1 MTEPE
6 GLEAPGRRMENTA
19 RPPSRLVVQ
28 GLTVAVAGSG
38 AAVIEDVSVEVA
50 AGEVLG
56 VVGESGSGKTTL
68 GLAMVGHARRGLK
81 IASGSVRLDGTDLLS
96 LPPAE
101 LRRLR
106 GAAMAY
112 IPQDPSSAINPALRV
127 GGLLTEVLAAHG
139 RTGPEAQ
146 ARLAE
151 VLTEVGLD
159 SRPAL
164 LSAYPHQLSGGQQ
177 QRVAIAMAFACRP
190 RLIVLDEPTTG
201 LDVTTQRTVLE
212 TVARMCASYGVAAVY
227 VSHDVVVVG
236 ELSHRVAVVYSGR
249 VVETGA
255 TTDVFGTPAHPYT
268 QGLLRAVPSPER
280 SGRLVGMEG
289 VPPRP
294 GQRPRGCSFAPR
306 CPLVIERCTVAM
318 PELIPAAL
326 AGQLARCV
334 LVETGQ
340 AQAGALAAGPAEPDL
355 AEPQESAAAPVLQI
369 TGLDAFYGHRQV
381 LFGVDLTVPPN
392 TCVAIVGES
401 GSGKTTLARCVAG
414 LHTNW
419 TGDLRY
425 GGQPLPAGIRRR
437 SKDVLRGIQYVFQN
451 PYASLNPRRTVG
463 GLIAQPLETFAGR
476 RTRVGDNQILDALRS
491 AALSVEVVNRYP
503 DQLSGGERQRVA
515 IARTLA
521 VAPALLVCDEVTSSL
536 DVSVQA
542 AVVEL
547 LRRLQQEHGLAM
559 IFITHNISLVRSVA
573 QQVVVMHDGQ
583 VAESGTVA
591 DVLDHPRAAYTRQL
605 LDDVPKFSAAMTGAS
620 DA

>member
-1 MTEPE
+1 MTEAASP
-6 GLEAPGRRMENTA
+6 A
-19 RPPSRLVVQ
+19 RLVVE
-28 GLTVAVAGSG
+28 GLTVTAAGSG
-38 AAVIEDVSVEVA
+38 AAVIEDVSAEVA

-68 GLAMVGHARRGLK
+68 GLAMIGHARRGLK
-81 IASGSVRLDGTDLLS
+81 IAAGSVRLDGTDLLS

-106 GAAMAY
+106 GSAMAY
-112 IPQDPSSAINPALRV
+112 IPQDPSSAINPAVRV
-127 GGLLTEVLAAHG
+127 GSLLKEVLAAHG
-139 RTGPEAQ
+139 RTGPDGE

-151 VLTEVGLD
+151 VLAEVGLD

-255 TTDVFGTPAHPYT
+255 TGDVFGAPAHPYT

-306 CPLVIERCTVAM
+306 CPLVVERCTVAM
-318 PELIPAAL
+318 PELIPAART
-326 AGQLARCV
+326 GQLARCV
-334 LVETGQ
+334 LVETRQ
-340 AQAGALAAGPAEPDL
+340 AHTGAVAARGPAGPDL
-355 AEPQESAAAPVLQI
+355 AEPGESAAPPVLQV
-369 TGLDAFYGHRQV
+369 TGLDAFYGQRQV
-381 LFGVDLTVPPN
+381 LFGIDLTVPAN

-419 TGDLRY
+419 TGEIRY
-425 GGQPLPAGIRRR
+425 GGQPLPPGIRRR
-437 SKDVLRGIQYVFQN
+437 PKDVLRGIQYVFQN

-476 RTRVGDNQILDALRS
+476 RRAHASDNQILDALRS
-491 AALSVEVVNRYP
+491 AALSVGVVNRYP

-547 LRRLQQEHGLAM
+547 LRRLQQRHGLAM
-559 IFITHNISLVRSVA
+559 IFITHNIALIRSIA
-573 QQVVVMHDGQ
+573 QQVAVMHDGRI
-583 VAESGTVA
+583 AETGTVA
-591 DVLDHPRAAYTRQL
+591 DVLDHPRDDYTRRL
-605 LDDVPKFSAAMTGAS
+605 LDDVPKFSDAMTGANN
-620 DA
+620 A

>member
-1 MTEPE
+1 MTS
-6 GLEAPGRRMENTA
+6 GTG
-19 RPPSRLVVQ
+19 PPRLVVE
-28 GLTVAVAGSG
+28 GLTVRAMGSG
-38 AAVIEDVSVEVA
+38 AAIIEDVSVEVA

-68 GLAMVGHARRGLK
+68 GLAMVGHARRGLE
-81 IASGSVRLDGTDLLS
+81 IASGSVRLDGTGLSS
-96 LPPAE
+96 LPADE

-106 GAAMAY
+106 GAAMTY
-112 IPQDPSSAINPALRV
+112 IPQDPSSALNPALRV
-127 GGLLTEVLAAHG
+127 GGMLKEVLTAHG
-139 RTGPEAQ
+139 RTDAEAE
-146 ARLAE
+146 ARVQEVLAE
-151 VLTEVGLD
+151 VGLG
-159 SRPAL
+159 SRPEI
-164 LSAYPHQLSGGQQ
+164 LSVYPHQLSGGQQ

-201 LDVTTQRTVLE
+201 LDVTTQRMVLE

-236 ELSHRVAVVYSGR
+236 ELSNRVAVVYSGR

-255 TTDVFGTPAHPYT
+255 TADVFGAPAHPYT

-294 GQRPRGCSFAPR
+294 GHRPPGCGFAPR

-318 PELIPAAL
+318 PELIPTGR

-340 AQAGALAAGPAEPDL
+340 AHTEGTLAPAVDKDL
-355 AEPQESAAAPVLQI
+355 TKAAAPATTPVLQV
-369 TGLDAFYGHRQV
+369 TGLGASYGSNQV
-381 LFGVDLTVPPN
+381 LSGIDLTVPPN
-392 TCVAIVGES
+392 SCVAIVGES
-401 GSGKTTLARCVAG
+401 GSGKTTLARCIAG
-414 LHTNW
+414 LHMNW
-419 TGDLRY
+419 TGDVRY
-425 GGQPLPAGIRRR
+425 AGQPLPPGIRRR
-437 SKDVLRGIQYVFQN
+437 PKEVLRGIQYVFQN

-463 GLIAQPLETFAGR
+463 GLVAQPIQTFAEGR
-476 RTRVGDNQILDALRS
+476 RVRDDSEILDALRA

-521 VAPALLVCDEVTSSL
+521 VSPRLLICDEVTSAL

-547 LRRLQQEHGLAM
+547 LRRLQHQRGLAM
-559 IFITHNISLVRSVA
+559 IFITHNIALIRSIA
-573 QQVVVMHDGQ
+573 QQVLVMHNGQ
-583 VAESGTVA
+583 IVESGAVA
-591 DVLDHPRAAYTRQL
+591 DVLDHPRAEYTRQL
-605 LDDVPKFSAAMTGAS
+605 LDDVPKFNAAMTSSG
-620 DA
+620 DAQ

>member
-1 MTEPE
+1 MTE
-6 GLEAPGRRMENTA
+6 AASRA
-19 RPPSRLVVQ
+19 RLVVED
-28 GLTVAVAGSG
+28 LTVAAAGSG

-81 IASGSVRLDGTDLLS
+81 IAAGSVRLDGIDLLS
-96 LPPAE
+96 LPSAE

-127 GGLLTEVLAAHG
+127 GSLLKEVLAAHG
-139 RTGPEAQ
+139 RTGAETE

-151 VLTEVGLD
+151 VLAEVGLD

-227 VSHDVVVVG
+227 VSHDVVVVA

-255 TTDVFGTPAHPYT
+255 TADVFGAPAHPYT

-294 GQRPRGCSFAPR
+294 GQRPRGCSFSPR
-306 CPLVIERCTVAM
+306 CPLVVERCTVAM
-318 PELIPAAL
+318 PVLIPAPRT
-326 AGQLARCV
+326 GQLARCV

-340 AQAGALAAGPAEPDL
+340 AQVGVVASGPAGPDL
-355 AEPQESAAAPVLQI
+355 AEPAAAAASPVLQV
-369 TGLDAFYGHRQV
+369 TGLDAFYGHHQV
-381 LFGVDLTVPPN
+381 LFGIDLTVPAN

-419 TGDLRY
+419 TGEVRY
-425 GGQPLPAGIRRR
+425 GGQPLPPGIRRR
-437 SKDVLRGIQYVFQN
+437 PKDVLRGIQYVFQN

-476 RTRVGDNQILDALRS
+476 RRARVGDTQILDALRS

-547 LRRLQQEHGLAM
+547 LRRLQQRHGLAM
-559 IFITHNISLVRSVA
+559 IFITHNIALIRSIA

-583 VAESGTVA
+583 IAESGAVA
-591 DVLDHPRAAYTRQL
+591 DVLDHPRADYTRQL

>member
-1 MTEPE
+1 MTVTT
-6 GLEAPGRRMENTA
+6 APA
-19 RPPSRLVVQ
+19 RLVVE
-28 GLTVAVAGSG
+28 GLTVAAVGSG
-38 AAVIEDVSVEVA
+38 ATIIEDVSVRVA

-68 GLAMVGHARRGLK
+68 GLAMVGHARRGLE
-81 IASGSVRLDGTDLLS
+81 IAAGSVCLDGTDLFSLS
-96 LPPAE
+96 PAE
-101 LRRLR
+101 LRKLR

-112 IPQDPSSAINPALRV
+112 VPQDPSSAINPSLRV
-127 GGLLTEVLAAHG
+127 GGQLKEILAAHG
-139 RTGPEAQ
+139 RQGAEAD
-146 ARLAE
+146 ARLQE
-151 VLTEVGLD
+151 VLAEVGLD
-159 SRPAL
+159 SRHGI
-164 LSAYPHQLSGGQQ
+164 LSVYPHQLSGGQQ

-190 RLIVLDEPTTG
+190 GLIVLDEPTTG

-236 ELSHRVAVVYSGR
+236 ELSNRVAVVYSGR

-255 TTDVFGTPAHPYT
+255 TADVFGAPAHPYT

-280 SGRLVGMEG
+280 SGRLIGMEG

-294 GQRPRGCSFAPR
+294 GQRPPGCGFAPR

-318 PELIPAAL
+318 PELVPTDRT
-326 AGQLARCV
+326 GQLARCV

-340 AQAGALAAGPAEPDL
+340 AHTRGALASASGQDLAGPAE
-355 AEPQESAAAPVLQI
+355 SGAAPVLQV
-369 TGLDAFYGHRQV
+369 TGLDAFYGQRQV
-381 LFGVDLTVPPN
+381 LFGIHLAVPQE

-401 GSGKTTLARCVAG
+401 GSGKTTLARCIAG
-414 LHTNW
+414 LHTSW
-419 TGDLRY
+419 TGEVRY
-425 GGQPLPAGIRRR
+425 GGRPLTPGIRRR
-437 SKDVLRGIQYVFQN
+437 PKDVLRGIQYVFQN

-463 GLIAQPLETFAGR
+463 GLVAQPVENLAGR
-476 RTRVGDNQILDALRS
+476 RHGRHDDKKILDALRS

-521 VAPALLVCDEVTSSL
+521 VSPTLLVCDEVTSSL

-547 LRRLQQEHGLAM
+547 LRRLQRQHGLAM
-559 IFITHNISLVRSVA
+559 VFITHNIALIRSIA

-583 VAESGTVA
+583 IVESGTVA
-591 DVLDHPRAAYTRQL
+591 DVLDHPRADYTRQL
-605 LDDVPKFSAAMTGAS
+605 LDDVPKFSAAITGAS

>member
-1 MTEPE
+1 MT
-6 GLEAPGRRMENTA
+6 APTA
-19 RPPSRLVVQ
+19 PPRLVVD
-28 GLTVAVAGSG
+28 GLTVAATGSG
-38 AAVIEDVSVEVA
+38 ATVIEDVSVQVA

-68 GLAMVGHARRGLK
+68 GLAMIGHARRGLE
-81 IASGSVRLDGTDLLS
+81 IAAGTVCLDGTDLLS

-101 LRRLR
+101 LRKLR
-106 GAAMAY
+106 GTAIAY
-112 IPQDPSSAINPALRV
+112 VPQDPTSAINPALRV
-127 GGLLTEVLAAHG
+127 GGLLKEVLTAHGREGTEADDRLKEVLA
-139 RTGPEAQ
+139 
-146 ARLAE
+146 
-151 VLTEVGLD
+151 EVGLD
-159 SRPAL
+159 SRRGI
-164 LSAYPHQLSGGQQ
+164 LSVYPHQLSGGQQ

-190 RLIVLDEPTTG
+190 GLIVLDEPTTG

-236 ELSHRVAVVYSGR
+236 ELSNRVAVVYSGR

-255 TTDVFGTPAHPYT
+255 TADVFGAPAHPYT

-294 GQRPRGCSFAPR
+294 GQRPTGCGFAPR
-306 CPLVIERCTVAM
+306 CPLVVERCTVAM
-318 PELIPAAL
+318 PELVPTDR

-334 LVETGQ
+334 LVETGR
-340 AQAGALAAGPAEPDL
+340 AQTAGAVTAVAGHDPAET
-355 AEPQESAAAPVLQI
+355 AEPAADPALQV
-369 TGLDAFYGHRQV
+369 TGLDAFYGDRQV
-381 LFGVDLTVPPN
+381 LFGIDLTVPPN

-401 GSGKTTLARCVAG
+401 GSGKTTLARCIAG
-414 LHTNW
+414 LHTSW
-419 TGDLRY
+419 TGEVRY
-425 GGQPLPAGIRRR
+425 AGRPLPPGVRRR
-437 SKDVLRGIQYVFQN
+437 PKEVLRGIQYVFQN

-463 GLIAQPLETFAGR
+463 GLVAQPIANLTGR
-476 RTRVGDNQILDALRS
+476 RGRGSDEEILDALRS

-521 VAPALLVCDEVTSSL
+521 VSPTLLVCDEVTSSL

-547 LRRLQQEHGLAM
+547 LRRLQRQHGLAM
-559 IFITHNISLVRSVA
+559 VFITHNIALIRSIA
-573 QQVVVMHDGQ
+573 QQVAVMHDGRI
-583 VAESGTVA
+583 VESGSVA
-591 DVLDHPRAAYTRQL
+591 DVLDHPRAPYTRQL

>member
-1 MTEPE
+1 MSVT
-6 GLEAPGRRMENTA
+6 APPA
-19 RPPSRLVVQ
+19 RLVVE
-28 GLTVAVAGSG
+28 GLTVAMAGSG

-81 IASGSVRLDGTDLLS
+81 IAAGSVRLDGTDLLS
-96 LPPAE
+96 LPGAE
-101 LRRLR
+101 LRKLR
-106 GAAMAY
+106 GAEIAY
-112 IPQDPSSAINPALRV
+112 VPQDPSTAINPSLRV
-127 GGLLTEVLAAHG
+127 GGLLKEILAAHG
-139 RTGPEAQ
+139 WQGPEAD

-151 VLTEVGLD
+151 VLSEVGLD
-159 SRPAL
+159 SRHGI

-236 ELSHRVAVVYSGR
+236 ELSHRIAVVYSGR
-249 VVETGA
+249 VIETGA
-255 TTDVFGTPAHPYT
+255 TADVFGAPAHPYT

-280 SGRLVGMEG
+280 SGRLIGMEG

-294 GQRPRGCSFAPR
+294 GQRPAGCSFAPR
-306 CPLVIERCTVAM
+306 CPLVIERCTAAV
-318 PELIPAAL
+318 PELIPAGRP
-326 AGQLARCV
+326 GQLARCV

-340 AQAGALAAGPAEPDL
+340 ARTVAAPASASGPDL
-355 AEPQESAAAPVLQI
+355 AVPAQTPPAPVLQVA
-369 TGLDAFYGHRQV
+369 GLDAFYGHRQV
-381 LFGVDLTVPPN
+381 LSGIHLTVPPD
-392 TCVAIVGES
+392 TCVAVVGES
-401 GSGKTTLARCVAG
+401 GSGKTTLARCIAG
-414 LHTNW
+414 LHGGW
-419 TGDLRY
+419 TGEVRY
-425 GGQPLPAGIRRR
+425 AGQPLPAGIRRR
-437 SKDVLRGIQYVFQN
+437 QKEVLRGIQYVFQN
-451 PYASLNPRRTVG
+451 SYASLNPRRTVG
-463 GLIAQPLETFAGR
+463 GLVAQPLETFAEGR
-476 RTRVGDNQILDALRS
+476 RARASDGEILDALRS

-521 VAPALLVCDEVTSSL
+521 VTPTLLICDEVTSSL

-547 LRRLQQEHGLAM
+547 LRRLQRQHGLAM
-559 IFITHNISLVRSVA
+559 IFITHNIALVRSIA
-573 QQVVVMHDGQ
+573 QQVVVMHDGRI
-583 VAESGTVA
+583 VESGTIT
-591 DVLDHPRAAYTRQL
+591 DVLDHPRADYTRHL
-605 LDDVPKFSAAMTGAS
+605 LDDVPKFSAAMTGAT

>member
-1 MTEPE
+1 MTVTT
-6 GLEAPGRRMENTA
+6 APA
-19 RPPSRLVVQ
+19 RLVVE
-28 GLTVAVAGSG
+28 GLTVAAVGSG
-38 AAVIEDVSVEVA
+38 ATIIEDVSVRVA

-68 GLAMVGHARRGLK
+68 GLAMVGHARRGLE
-81 IASGSVRLDGTDLLS
+81 IAAGSVCLDGTDLFSLS
-96 LPPAE
+96 PAD
-101 LRRLR
+101 LRKLR

-112 IPQDPSSAINPALRV
+112 VPQDPSSAINPSLRV
-127 GGLLTEVLAAHG
+127 GGQLKEILAAHG
-139 RTGPEAQ
+139 RQGAEAD
-146 ARLAE
+146 ARLQE
-151 VLTEVGLD
+151 VLAEVGLD
-159 SRPAL
+159 SRHGI
-164 LSAYPHQLSGGQQ
+164 LSVYPHQLSGGQQ

-190 RLIVLDEPTTG
+190 GLIVLDEPTTG

-236 ELSHRVAVVYSGR
+236 ELSNRVAVVYSGR

-255 TTDVFGTPAHPYT
+255 TADVFGAPAHPYT

-280 SGRLVGMEG
+280 SGRLIGMEG

-294 GQRPRGCSFAPR
+294 GQRPPGCGFAPR

-318 PELIPAAL
+318 PELVPADRT
-326 AGQLARCV
+326 GQLARCV

-340 AQAGALAAGPAEPDL
+340 AHTRGALASASGQDLAGPAE
-355 AEPQESAAAPVLQI
+355 SGAAPVLQV
-369 TGLDAFYGHRQV
+369 TGLDAFYGQRQV
-381 LFGVDLTVPPN
+381 LFGIHLAVPQE

-401 GSGKTTLARCVAG
+401 GSGKTTLARCIAG
-414 LHTNW
+414 LHTSW
-419 TGDLRY
+419 TGEVRY
-425 GGQPLPAGIRRR
+425 GGRPLTPGIRRR
-437 SKDVLRGIQYVFQN
+437 PKDVLRGIQYVFQN

-463 GLIAQPLETFAGR
+463 GLVAQPVENLAGR
-476 RTRVGDNQILDALRS
+476 RHGRHDDKKILDALRS

-521 VAPALLVCDEVTSSL
+521 VSPTLLVCDEVTSSL

-547 LRRLQQEHGLAM
+547 LRRLQRQHGLAM
-559 IFITHNISLVRSVA
+559 VFITHNIALIRSIA

-583 VAESGTVA
+583 IVESGTVA
-591 DVLDHPRAAYTRQL
+591 DVLDHPRADYTRQL
-605 LDDVPKFSAAMTGAS
+605 LDDVPKFSAAITGAS

>member
-1 MTEPE
+1 MTEA
-6 GLEAPGRRMENTA
+6 APLA
-19 RPPSRLVVQ
+19 RLVVQ
-28 GLTVAVAGSG
+28 DLTVAVAGSG

-81 IASGSVRLDGTDLLS
+81 IAAGSVRLDGTDLLS

-112 IPQDPSSAINPALRV
+112 IPQDPSSAINPAVRV
-127 GGLLTEVLAAHG
+127 GSLLKEVLAAHG
-139 RTGPEAQ
+139 RTGSEAE
-146 ARLAE
+146 ARLGE
-151 VLTEVGLD
+151 VLAEVGLD

-177 QRVAIAMAFACRP
+177 QRIAIAMAFACRP

-255 TTDVFGTPAHPYT
+255 TTDVFGVPAHPYT

-306 CPLVIERCTVAM
+306 CPLVVERCTVAM
-318 PELIPAAL
+318 PELIPAART
-326 AGQLARCV
+326 GQLARCV

-340 AQAGALAAGPAEPDL
+340 AQTGAVAAGAAGSLDPDL
-355 AEPQESAAAPVLQI
+355 AEPGESAAAPVLQV

-381 LFGVDLTVPPN
+381 LFGIDLTVPAN

-419 TGDLRY
+419 AGDIRY
-425 GGQPLPAGIRRR
+425 GGQPLPPGIRRR
-437 SKDVLRGIQYVFQN
+437 PKDVLRGIQYVFQN

-463 GLIAQPLETFAGR
+463 GLIAQPLETFAAR
-476 RTRVGDNQILDALRS
+476 RRARASDNQILDALRS

-547 LRRLQQEHGLAM
+547 LRRLQEQHGLAM
-559 IFITHNISLVRSVA
+559 IFITHNIALIRSIA
-573 QQVVVMHDGQ
+573 QQVAVMHDGQ
-583 VAESGTVA
+583 ITEIGTVA
-591 DVLDHPRAAYTRQL
+591 DVLDHPRADYTRQL

>member
-1 MTEPE
+1 MTVNA
-6 GLEAPGRRMENTA
+6 AP
-19 RPPSRLVVQ
+19 PRLVVE
-28 GLTVAVAGSG
+28 GLTIAAAGSG
-38 AAVIEDVSVEVA
+38 AAIIEDVSVEVA

-68 GLAMVGHARRGLK
+68 GLAMVGHARRGLE
-81 IASGSVRLDGTDLLS
+81 IAAGSVRLDGADLFS

-101 LRRLR
+101 LRHLR

-112 IPQDPSSAINPALRV
+112 IPQDPSSALNPALRV
-127 GGLLTEVLAAHG
+127 GGMLKEVLTAHGRPDAEADARVQEVLA
-139 RTGPEAQ
+139 
-146 ARLAE
+146 
-151 VLTEVGLD
+151 EVGLG
-159 SRPAL
+159 SRPEI
-164 LSAYPHQLSGGQQ
+164 LSVYPHQLSGGQQ

-190 RLIVLDEPTTG
+190 HLIVLDEPTTG

-236 ELSHRVAVVYSGR
+236 ELSNRVAVVYSGR

-255 TTDVFGTPAHPYT
+255 TPDVFGAPAHPYT

-294 GQRPRGCSFAPR
+294 GQRPAGCGFAPR
-306 CPLVIERCTVAM
+306 CPLVIDWCRVAM
-318 PELIPAAL
+318 PELVPTGQ

-334 LVETGQ
+334 LVETGG
-340 AQAGALAAGPAEPDL
+340 AHTEGALASVAEKDLTGPAEP
-355 AEPQESAAAPVLQI
+355 ATVPVLQV
-369 TGLDAFYGHRQV
+369 TGLDASYGSNQV
-381 LFGVDLTVPPN
+381 LFGIDLTVPPN
-392 TCVAIVGES
+392 TCVAVVGES
-401 GSGKTTLARCVAG
+401 GSGKTTLARCIAG

-419 TGDLRY
+419 TGEVRY
-425 GGQPLPAGIRRR
+425 AGQPLPAGIRRR

-463 GLIAQPLETFAGR
+463 GLVAQPIQTFAER
-476 RTRVGDNQILDALRS
+476 RRARDDREILDALRS

-521 VAPALLVCDEVTSSL
+521 VSPRLLICDEVTSAL

-547 LRRLQQEHGLAM
+547 LRRLQRQHGLAM
-559 IFITHNISLVRSVA
+559 IFITHNIALVRSIA
-573 QQVVVMHDGQ
+573 QQVIVMHNGRI
-583 VAESGTVA
+583 AESGAVA
-591 DVLDHPRAAYTRQL
+591 DVLDRPRAEYTRQL
-605 LDDVPKFSAAMTGAS
+605 LDDVPKFSAAMTSSG
-620 DA
+620 DAQ

>member
-1 MTEPE
+1 MTATT
-6 GLEAPGRRMENTA
+6 AP
-19 RPPSRLVVQ
+19 PRLVVE
-28 GLTVAVAGSG
+28 GLTVAATGSG
-38 AAVIEDVSVEVA
+38 AAVIEDISVQVA

-68 GLAMVGHARRGLK
+68 GLAMIGHARRGLE
-81 IASGSVRLDGTDLLS
+81 IAAGSVRLDGTDLLS

-101 LRRLR
+101 LRKLR
-106 GAAMAY
+106 GTAMAY
-112 IPQDPSSAINPALRV
+112 VPQDPSSAINPALRV
-127 GGLLTEVLAAHG
+127 GGLLKEVLTAHGRESTVADARVEEVLA
-139 RTGPEAQ
+139 
-146 ARLAE
+146 
-151 VLTEVGLD
+151 EVGLD
-159 SRPAL
+159 ARGGI
-164 LSAYPHQLSGGQQ
+164 LSVYPHQLSGGQQ

-190 RLIVLDEPTTG
+190 GLIVLDEPTTG

-236 ELSHRVAVVYSGR
+236 ELSNRVAVVYSGR

-255 TTDVFGTPAHPYT
+255 TADVFGAPAHPYT

-294 GQRPRGCSFAPR
+294 GQRPAGCGFAPR

-318 PELIPAAL
+318 PELVPTDRAA
-326 AGQLARCV
+326 QLARCV
-334 LVETGQ
+334 LVGTGR
-340 AQAGALAAGPAEPDL
+340 AQTAGVVTAVAGQDPAGPAEP
-355 AEPQESAAAPVLQI
+355 AADPVLQV
-369 TGLDAFYGHRQV
+369 TGLDAFYGHCQV
-381 LFGVDLTVPPN
+381 LFGIHLTVPPN
-392 TCVAIVGES
+392 TCLGIVGES
-401 GSGKTTLARCVAG
+401 GSGKTTLARCIAG
-414 LHTNW
+414 LHTRW
-419 TGDLRY
+419 TGEVRY
-425 GGQPLPAGIRRR
+425 GGQPLPPGIRRR
-437 SKDVLRGIQYVFQN
+437 PKDVLRGIQYVFQN

-463 GLIAQPLETFAGR
+463 GLVAQPIANLTGRSGR
-476 RTRVGDNQILDALRS
+476 RSDAEILDALRS

-521 VAPALLVCDEVTSSL
+521 VSPTLLICDEVTSSL

-547 LRRLQQEHGLAM
+547 LRRLQRQHGLAM
-559 IFITHNISLVRSVA
+559 VFITHNIALIRSVA
-573 QQVVVMHDGQ
+573 QQVAVMHDGRI
-583 VAESGTVA
+583 VESGTVA

-620 DA
+620 DS

>member
-1 MTEPE
+1 MTEAASP
-6 GLEAPGRRMENTA
+6 A
-19 RPPSRLVVQ
+19 RLVVAD
-28 GLTVAVAGSG
+28 LTVAVAGSG

-68 GLAMVGHARRGLK
+68 GLAMIGHARRGLK
-81 IASGSVRLDGTDLLS
+81 IAAGSVRLDGTNLLS

-101 LRRLR
+101 LRGLR

-112 IPQDPSSAINPALRV
+112 IPQDPSSAINPAVRV
-127 GGLLTEVLAAHG
+127 GSLLKEVLAAHG
-139 RTGPEAQ
+139 RTGSDAE

-151 VLTEVGLD
+151 VLAEVGLD

-249 VVETGA
+249 VVETGVTA
-255 TTDVFGTPAHPYT
+255 DVFGAPAHPYT

-280 SGRLVGMEG
+280 SGRLVGMDG

-306 CPLVIERCTVAM
+306 CPLVVERCTVAM
-318 PELIPAAL
+318 PELIPAVRT
-326 AGQLARCV
+326 GQLARCV

-340 AQAGALAAGPAEPDL
+340 AQAGAVAAGSARSLDPDL
-355 AEPQESAAAPVLQI
+355 AEPGESAAPPVLQV
-369 TGLDAFYGHRQV
+369 TGLDAFYGQRQV
-381 LFGVDLTVPPN
+381 LFGIDLAVPAN

-414 LHTNW
+414 LHTSW
-419 TGDLRY
+419 TGEIRY
-425 GGQPLPAGIRRR
+425 GGQPLPPGIHRRP
-437 SKDVLRGIQYVFQN
+437 KDVLRGIQYVFQN

-476 RTRVGDNQILDALRS
+476 RRARAADSQILDALRS

-542 AVVEL
+542 AVVAL
-547 LRRLQQEHGLAM
+547 LRRLQEQHGLAM
-559 IFITHNISLVRSVA
+559 IFITHNIALIRSIA
-573 QQVVVMHDGQ
+573 QQVAVMHDGRI
-583 VAESGTVA
+583 AETGTVA
-591 DVLDHPRAAYTRQL
+591 DVLDHPRDDYTRRL

>member
-1 MTEPE
+1 MTS
-6 GLEAPGRRMENTA
+6 GT
-19 RPPSRLVVQ
+19 PPPRLVVE
-28 GLTVAVAGSG
+28 GLTVTAMGSG
-38 AAVIEDVSVEVA
+38 AAIIEDVSVEVA

-81 IASGSVRLDGTDLLS
+81 IAAGSVRLDGTGLFS
-96 LPPAE
+96 LPADE

-106 GAAMAY
+106 GAAMTY
-112 IPQDPSSAINPALRV
+112 IPQDPSSALNPALRV
-127 GGLLTEVLAAHG
+127 GGMLEEVLTAHG
-139 RTGPEAQ
+139 RTDAEAD
-146 ARLAE
+146 ARVQEVLAE
-151 VLTEVGLD
+151 VGLG
-159 SRPAL
+159 SRPEI
-164 LSAYPHQLSGGQQ
+164 LSVYPHQLSGGQQ

-236 ELSHRVAVVYSGR
+236 ELSNRVAVVYSGR

-255 TTDVFGTPAHPYT
+255 TADVFGAPAHPYT

-294 GQRPRGCSFAPR
+294 GQRPPGCGFAPR

-318 PELIPAAL
+318 PELIPASR
-326 AGQLARCV
+326 AGHLARCV

-340 AQAGALAAGPAEPDL
+340 AHTEGTLAPAADKDL
-355 AEPQESAAAPVLQI
+355 TEAAAPATIPVLQV
-369 TGLDAFYGHRQV
+369 TGLDASYGSSQV
-381 LFGVDLTVPPN
+381 LSGIDLTVPPN
-392 TCVAIVGES
+392 SCVAIVGES
-401 GSGKTTLARCVAG
+401 GSGKTTLARCIAG

-419 TGDLRY
+419 TGDVRY
-425 GGQPLPAGIRRR
+425 AGQPLPPGIRRR
-437 SKDVLRGIQYVFQN
+437 PKEVLRGIQYVFQN

-463 GLIAQPLETFAGR
+463 GLVAQPIQTFAEGR
-476 RTRVGDNQILDALRS
+476 RVRDDSEILDALRA

-521 VAPALLVCDEVTSSL
+521 VSPRLLICDEVTSAL

-542 AVVEL
+542 AIVEL
-547 LRRLQQEHGLAM
+547 LRRLQHQRGLAM
-559 IFITHNISLVRSVA
+559 IFITHNIALIRSIA
-573 QQVVVMHDGQ
+573 QQVLVMYNGQ
-583 VAESGTVA
+583 IVESGAVA
-591 DVLDHPRAAYTRQL
+591 DVLDHPRAEYTRQL
-605 LDDVPKFSAAMTGAS
+605 LDDVPKFSAAMTSSGEA
-620 DA
+620 

>member
-1 MTEPE
+1 VTVDT
-6 GLEAPGRRMENTA
+6 AP
-19 RPPSRLVVQ
+19 PRLVVE
-28 GLTVAVAGSG
+28 GLTVSAVGSG
-38 AAVIEDVSVEVA
+38 AAIIEDVSVEVA

-68 GLAMVGHARRGLK
+68 GLAMIGHARRGLE
-81 IASGSVRLDGTDLLS
+81 IAAGAVRLDGTDLFS

-101 LRRLR
+101 LRKLR
-106 GAAMAY
+106 GAAMTY
-112 IPQDPSSAINPALRV
+112 IPQDPSTALNPALRV
-127 GGLLTEVLAAHG
+127 GGMLKEVLTAHG
-139 RTGPEAQ
+139 RPDAEAD
-146 ARLAE
+146 ARIEE
-151 VLTEVGLD
+151 VLTEVGLG
-159 SRPAL
+159 SRPEI
-164 LSAYPHQLSGGQQ
+164 LSVYPHQLSGGQQ

-236 ELSHRVAVVYSGR
+236 ELSNRVAVVYSGR

-255 TTDVFGTPAHPYT
+255 TADVFSAPAHPYT

-280 SGRLVGMEG
+280 SGRLIGMEG

-294 GQRPRGCSFAPR
+294 GQRPAGCGFAPR
-306 CPLVIERCTVAM
+306 CPLVIERCRVAM
-318 PELIPAAL
+318 PELVPAGR

-334 LVETGQ
+334 LVETGE
-340 AQAGALAAGPAEPDL
+340 AHTEGTLAPADSDVSEPP
-355 AEPQESAAAPVLQI
+355 EPATVPVLQV
-369 TGLDAFYGHRQV
+369 TGLDASYGSNQV
-381 LFGVDLTVPPN
+381 LFGIDLTVPPD
-392 TCVAIVGES
+392 TCVAVVGES
-401 GSGKTTLARCVAG
+401 GSGKTTLARCIAG

-419 TGDLRY
+419 TGEVRY
-425 GGQPLPAGIRRR
+425 EGEPLPPGIRRR
-437 SKDVLRGIQYVFQN
+437 TKDVLRGIQYVFQN

-463 GLIAQPLETFAGR
+463 GLVAQPIQTFAER
-476 RTRVGDNQILDALRS
+476 RRMRGDSEILAALRA

-515 IARTLA
+515 IARTVA
-521 VAPALLVCDEVTSSL
+521 VSPRLLVCDEVTSAL

-547 LRRLQQEHGLAM
+547 LRRLQRQHGLAM
-559 IFITHNISLVRSVA
+559 IFITHNIALIRSIA
-573 QQVVVMHDGQ
+573 QQVIVMHDGRI
-583 VAESGTVA
+583 VESGTVA
-591 DVLDHPRAAYTRQL
+591 DVLDHPRAEYTRQL
-605 LDDVPKFSAAMTGAS
+605 LDDVPKFSAAMTSSG

>member
-1 MTEPE
+1 MTVTT
-6 GLEAPGRRMENTA
+6 APA
-19 RPPSRLVVQ
+19 RLVVE
-28 GLTVAVAGSG
+28 GLTVAAVGSG
-38 AAVIEDVSVEVA
+38 ATIIEDVSVRVA

-68 GLAMVGHARRGLK
+68 GLAMVGHARRGLE
-81 IASGSVRLDGTDLLS
+81 IAAGSVCLDGADLFSLS
-96 LPPAE
+96 PAE
-101 LRRLR
+101 LRKLR

-112 IPQDPSSAINPALRV
+112 VPQDPSSAINPSLRV
-127 GGLLTEVLAAHG
+127 GGQLKEILTAHGRQGAEADARLQEVLA
-139 RTGPEAQ
+139 
-146 ARLAE
+146 
-151 VLTEVGLD
+151 EVGLD
-159 SRPAL
+159 SRHGI
-164 LSAYPHQLSGGQQ
+164 LSVYPHQLSGGQQ

-190 RLIVLDEPTTG
+190 GLIVLDEPTTG

-236 ELSHRVAVVYSGR
+236 ELSNRVAVVYSGR

-255 TTDVFGTPAHPYT
+255 TADVFGAPAHPYT

-294 GQRPRGCSFAPR
+294 GQRPPGCGFAPR

-318 PELIPAAL
+318 PELVPTDRT
-326 AGQLARCV
+326 GQLARCV

-340 AQAGALAAGPAEPDL
+340 AHTEGALASASGQDL
-355 AEPQESAAAPVLQI
+355 AEPAESGAAPVLQV
-369 TGLDAFYGHRQV
+369 TGLDAFYGDRQV
-381 LFGVDLTVPPN
+381 LFGIHLAVPQE

-401 GSGKTTLARCVAG
+401 GSGKTTLARCIAG
-414 LHTNW
+414 LHTSW
-419 TGDLRY
+419 TGEVRY
-425 GGQPLPAGIRRR
+425 GGRPLTPGIRRR
-437 SKDVLRGIQYVFQN
+437 PKDVLRGIQYVFQN

-463 GLIAQPLETFAGR
+463 GLVAQPVENLAGR
-476 RTRVGDNQILDALRS
+476 RRGRHNDEKILDALRS

-521 VAPALLVCDEVTSSL
+521 VSPTLLVCDEVTSSL

-547 LRRLQQEHGLAM
+547 LRRLQRQHGLAM
-559 IFITHNISLVRSVA
+559 VFITHNIALIRSIA

-583 VAESGTVA
+583 IVESGTVA
-591 DVLDHPRAAYTRQL
+591 DVLDHPRADYTRQL
-605 LDDVPKFSAAMTGAS
+605 LDDVPKFSAAITGAS